1 MPSETPLSDLLAYD
15 PGTGIITWKVKRPGS
30 KKIAP
35 GVVAGCLNSDGYVV
49 IRVNGPLYLGH
60 RLAVFLHTGKWPDG
74 KVDHRNG
81 VKNDNKWLNLRV
93 GTQKLNAQN
102 VRTASKNSS
111 TGFLGVYPSGKR
123 FAAQIGIDGKPKFL
137 GRFDTPEEAH
147 QRYLEEKRKQHE
159 GCTI

>member
-1 MPSETPLSDLLAYD
+1 MTSETHLSDLLAYE
-15 PGTGIITWKVKRPGS
+15 PETGIITWKVTRPGS

-35 GVVAGCLNSDGYVV
+35 GVVAGCLNGNGYVV
-49 IRVNGPLYLGH
+49 IRVNGLLYLGH

-81 VKNDNKWLNLRV
+81 VKIDNKWLNLRV

-123 FAAQIGIDGKPKFL
+123 FVAQIGIDGRPKFL
-137 GRFDTPEEAH
+137 GRFNTPEEAH

-159 GCTI
+159 GCTL